1 MYDLFVKLDYMREK
15 IYVDFEMNKYR
26 EGPSEIIAIGAVK
39 VLDGEIVDRFHSL
52 VALERSDEVCVRVS
66 ILTGITNFDMKKAK
80 PFVEV

>member
-1 MYDLFVKLDYMREK
+1 MYDLFVNLDYMREK

-26 EGPSEIIAIGAVK
+26 EGPNEIIAIGAVK
-39 VLDGEIVDRFHSL
+39 VLDGEIVGRFHSL
-52 VALERSDEVCVRVS
+52 VALERSDEVCVHVS